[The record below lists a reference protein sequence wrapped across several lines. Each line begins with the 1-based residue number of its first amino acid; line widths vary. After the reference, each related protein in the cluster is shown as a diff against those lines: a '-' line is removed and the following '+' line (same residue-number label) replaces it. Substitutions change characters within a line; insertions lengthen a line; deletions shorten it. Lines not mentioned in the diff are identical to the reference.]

1 MSSLKSY
8 MDNKELRYSVTI
20 GRKTFKGY
28 RTAKEALAAG
38 VAHAQNEDSRAS
50 SLLIDK
56 PLDRQV
62 GIVFGAEVMQKHFPQ
77 PV

>member
-38 VAHAQNEDSRAS
+38 VAHAQNEDSRGSALLVPSAMPAGCRLIGRSAS
-50 SLLIDK
+50 CSGRK
-56 PLDRQV
+56 
-62 GIVFGAEVMQKHFPQ
+62 
-77 PV
+77 